1 MGRVRLLSLPR
12 FSHWARLWPF
22 ALSSIRLNAAHSNAM
37 TQSSSKKNYRKFF
50 PKLVSYH
57 RFVELM
63 PYTAMLLALF
73 AQSVGLQSLCTG
85 ISFVDTTMLDVCDS
99 HRICQNKVFK
109 GVGKEGK
116 APRAGIMAS
125 SSTLSSMTVGKFC
138 TFAWHSP
145 MWTTAIKKF
154 WKAWQKNCLRG
165 SWTKA
170 WSWSLNRKR
179 TLKNQGCCTLQI
191 DFCYES
197 EPWSS
202 R

>member
-116 APRAGIMAS
+116 APPCHQWLWGNSALLPDTHQCGRPQSKSFGK
-125 SSTLSSMTVGKFC
+125 LDKKTVWGV
-138 TFAWHSP
+138 HG
-145 MWTTAIKKF
+145 
-154 WKAWQKNCLRG
+154 QRRG
-165 SWTKA
+165 A
-170 WSWSLNRKR
+170 
-179 TLKNQGCCTLQI
+179 
-191 DFCYES
+191 DH
-197 EPWSS
+197 
-202 R
+202 